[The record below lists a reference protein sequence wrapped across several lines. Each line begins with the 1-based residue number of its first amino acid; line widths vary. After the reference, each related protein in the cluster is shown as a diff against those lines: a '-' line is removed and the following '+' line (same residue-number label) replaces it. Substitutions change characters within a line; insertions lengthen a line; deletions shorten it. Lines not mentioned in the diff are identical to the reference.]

1 MNLDAS
7 FLNNVFKWPQAANT
21 NYKATT
27 DGIRVRTSFWA
38 ANDPVGT
45 VFVFPGRA
53 DYIEKYGGLAN
64 FCLSNN
70 LNVIAIDWRGQ
81 GLSERLLD
89 DKNIGHIEDFKNYQ
103 NDVDVII
110 NEAKDAGLVKPWII
124 FAHSMGGLIGLRT
137 IHDNPVFEKVVF
149 TSPMWGIQMPPI
161 LKSGASII
169 MSLISLIG
177 KMETY
182 APTTS
187 PETRIL
193 NEEYEFNKLTS
204 DIRNFKL
211 LRQQL
216 IQHPDLQIGGPSS
229 AWVSA
234 ALDEIEFQIGKEP
247 PITPALCF
255 LGEKEE
261 IIDNLAVR
269 EFCKNWDSCDLISI
283 PDAKHDL
290 LMEKKMILHS
300 LFEKLEKF
308 IKK

>member
-21 NYKATT
+21 SYKATT

-45 VFVFPGRA
+45 VFVFPGRT

-103 NDVDVII
+103 NDVEAII
-110 NEAKDAGLVKPWII
+110 NEAKDASLVKPWII

-137 IHDNPVFEKVVF
+137 LHDNPVFEKVVF

-216 IQHPDLQIGGPSS
+216 IQHPNLQIGGPSS

-234 ALDEIEFQIGKEP
+234 ALDEIEFQIRNEP

-290 LMEKKMILHS
+290 LMEKKIVLHS
-300 LFEKLEKF
+300 LFEKLEEF

>member
-81 GLSERLLD
+81 GLSARLLD

-103 NDVDVII
+103 NDVEVII

-137 IHDNPVFEKVVF
+137 LHDNPVFEKVVF

>member
-21 NYKATT
+21 SYKETT

-103 NDVDVII
+103 NDVEVII

-137 IHDNPVFEKVVF
+137 LHDNPVFEKVVF

>member
-7 FLNNVFKWPQAANT
+7 FLNNVFKWPHAANT

-89 DKNIGHIEDFKNYQ
+89 DKNIGHIEDFENYQ
-103 NDVDVII
+103 NDVEVII

-137 IHDNPVFEKVVF
+137 LHDNPVFEKVVF

-234 ALDEIEFQIGKEP
+234 ALDEIEFQIGNEP

>member
-7 FLNNVFKWPQAANT
+7 FLNNVFKWPQVANT

-103 NDVDVII
+103 NDVEVII

-137 IHDNPVFEKVVF
+137 LHDNPVFEKVVF

>member
-103 NDVDVII
+103 NDVEVII
-110 NEAKDAGLVKPWII
+110 NEAKGAGLVKPWII

-137 IHDNPVFEKVVF
+137 LHDNPVFEKVVF

-187 PETRIL
+187 PETRVL

>member
-1 MNLDAS
+1 MGLDAS
-7 FLNNVFKWPQAANT
+7 FRNDVFKWPQAANT
-21 NYKATT
+21 SYTATP
-27 DGIRVRTSFWA
+27 DGIRVRTCFWV

-53 DYIEKYGGLAN
+53 DYAEKYGGLAN
-64 FCLSNN
+64 VCVGKN

-81 GLSERLLD
+81 GLSDRLLS

-103 NDVDVII
+103 NDVKVII
-110 NEAKDAGLVKPWII
+110 NEAEIANLIKPWII

-137 IHDNPVFEKVVF
+137 LQETPVFEKIVF

-161 LKSGASII
+161 LKSGAPII

-177 KMETY
+177 KMDTY

-204 DIRNFKL
+204 EIQNFKL

-216 IQHPDLQIGGPSS
+216 VQYPDLQIGGPSS
-229 AWVSA
+229 AWVST
-234 ALDEIEFQIGKEP
+234 ALDEIKFQIGNVP
-247 PITPALCF
+247 PSTPALCF
-255 LGEKEE
+255 LGDEEE

-269 EFCKNWDSCDLISI
+269 EFCNKWDTCDLISM
-283 PDAKHDL
+283 PKAKHDL
-290 LMEKKMILHS
+290 LMEKEMILNS
-300 LFEKLEKF
+300 LYVELDKF

>member
-103 NDVDVII
+103 NDVEVII

-137 IHDNPVFEKVVF
+137 LHDNPVFEKVVF

>member
-1 MNLDAS
+1 MNLDTS
-7 FLNNVFKWPQAANT
+7 FLNNVFKWPHAANT

-89 DKNIGHIEDFKNYQ
+89 DKNIGHIEDFENYQ
-103 NDVDVII
+103 NDVEVII
-110 NEAKDAGLVKPWII
+110 KEAKDASLVKPWII

-137 IHDNPVFEKVVF
+137 LHDNPVFEKVVF

-177 KMETY
+177 KMDTY

-204 DIRNFKL
+204 DIQNFKL

-216 IQHPDLQIGGPSS
+216 VQYPDLQIGGPSS
-229 AWVSA
+229 AWVST
-234 ALDEIEFQIGKEP
+234 ALDEIKFQIGNVP
-247 PITPALCF
+247 PSTPALCF
-255 LGEKEE
+255 LGDEEE

-269 EFCKNWDSCDLISI
+269 EFCNKWDTCDLISM
-283 PDAKHDL
+283 PKAKHDL
-290 LMEKKMILHS
+290 LMEKEMILNS
-300 LFEKLEKF
+300 LYVELDKF

>member
-103 NDVDVII
+103 NDVEVII
-110 NEAKDAGLVKPWII
+110 KEAKDASLVKPWII

-137 IHDNPVFEKVVF
+137 LHDNPVFKKVVF

-290 LMEKKMILHS
+290 LMEKKVILHS
-300 LFEKLEKF
+300 LFKKLEKF

>member
-103 NDVDVII
+103 NDVEVII
-110 NEAKDAGLVKPWII
+110 KEAEDASLVKPWII
-124 FAHSMGGLIGLRT
+124 FAHSMGGIIGLRT
-137 IHDNPVFEKVVF
+137 LHDNPVFEKVVF

-234 ALDEIEFQIGKEP
+234 ALDEIEFQIGTEP

>member
-103 NDVDVII
+103 NDVEVMI
-110 NEAKDAGLVKPWII
+110 NEAKDASLVKPWII

-137 IHDNPVFEKVVF
+137 LHDNPVFEKVVF

-234 ALDEIEFQIGKEP
+234 ALDEIEFQIGNEP

>member
-103 NDVDVII
+103 NDVEVII
-110 NEAKDAGLVKPWII
+110 KEAKDASLVKPWII

-137 IHDNPVFEKVVF
+137 LHDNPVFEKVVF

-269 EFCKNWDSCDLISI
+269 EFCRNWHEYVGLGM
-283 PDAKHDL
+283 HG
-290 LMEKKMILHS
+290 
-300 LFEKLEKF
+300 
-308 IKK
+308 

>member
-64 FCLSNN
+64 FCLGNN

-103 NDVDVII
+103 NDVEVII
-110 NEAKDAGLVKPWII
+110 KEAKDASLVKPWII

-137 IHDNPVFEKVVF
+137 LHDNPVFEKVVF

>member
-103 NDVDVII
+103 NDVEVII

-137 IHDNPVFEKVVF
+137 LHDNPVFEKVVF

-290 LMEKKMILHS
+290 LMEK
-300 LFEKLEKF
+300 
-308 IKK
+308 

>member
-103 NDVDVII
+103 NDVEVII

-137 IHDNPVFEKVVF
+137 LHDNPVFEKVVF

-283 PDAKHDL
+283 PNAKHDL

>member
-7 FLNNVFKWPQAANT
+7 FLNNVFKWPQVANT

-38 ANDPVGT
+38 ANNPVGT

-103 NDVDVII
+103 NDVEVII
-110 NEAKDAGLVKPWII
+110 NEAKDASLVKPWII

-137 IHDNPVFEKVVF
+137 LRDNPVFEKVVF

-187 PETRIL
+187 PETPIL

-204 DIRNFKL
+204 DIQNFKL

-234 ALDEIEFQIGKEP
+234 ALDEIEFQIGNEP

>member
-1 MNLDAS
+1 
-7 FLNNVFKWPQAANT
+7 
-21 NYKATT
+21 
-27 DGIRVRTSFWA
+27 
-38 ANDPVGT
+38 
-45 VFVFPGRA
+45 
-53 DYIEKYGGLAN
+53 
-64 FCLSNN
+64 
-70 LNVIAIDWRGQ
+70 
-81 GLSERLLD
+81 
-89 DKNIGHIEDFKNYQ
+89 
-103 NDVDVII
+103 
-110 NEAKDAGLVKPWII
+110 
-124 FAHSMGGLIGLRT
+124 MGGLIGLRT
-137 IHDNPVFEKVVF
+137 LHDNPVFEKVVF

-234 ALDEIEFQIGKEP
+234 ALDEIHFQIGKEP